1 MASKINIFAD
11 EWVDMVFETK
21 NHLYGGFVLR
31 KESAKRQGIAFLLAS
46 IVFVIG
52 VSSPLWI
59 NSIIKESDKE
69 VDLSVRM
76 MSDIELNKPKPT
88 EDLLKD
94 IPPPPPVLRNT
105 IKFTPPVI
113 KQDEDV
119 NEEEEIKTVKEITES
134 TAAVGNTDFDKGT
147 DDITAPPATEENVI
161 TEEVQQ
167 PFLIVEQMPEFPG
180 GMSELNTFIRQNLRY
195 PVLAQENGISGK
207 VYLQFV
213 IDKYGKVGSIKVVRG
228 IGGGCDEEAIRV
240 ISKMPSWKPGKQGG
254 KEVPVSYTI
263 PVNFVLQQ

>member
-1 MASKINIFAD
+1 MASKIDIFSD
-11 EWVDMVFETK
+11 EWVDMVFKTK

-31 KESAKRQGIAFLLAS
+31 KESPKRHIYSLVIAS
-46 IVFVIG
+46 IVFVVG

-59 NSIIKESDKE
+59 KSIIKESDKE

-76 MSDIELNKPKPT
+76 MSEIEMEKPKQT
-88 EDLLKD
+88 ENILKD

-113 KQDEDV
+113 KPDEEV
-119 NEEEEIKTVKEITES
+119 AEEEEIKTQKDVVENN
-134 TAAVGNTDFDKGT
+134 AAVGNTDFDKGT
-147 DDITAPPATEENVI
+147 DDVTAPPATEENVI

-180 GMSELNTFIRQNLRY
+180 GMGELNNFIRQNLRY

-213 IDKYGKVGSIKVVRG
+213 IDKYGKVSNIKVVRG

-240 ISKMPSWKPGKQGG
+240 INKMPPWKPGKQGG